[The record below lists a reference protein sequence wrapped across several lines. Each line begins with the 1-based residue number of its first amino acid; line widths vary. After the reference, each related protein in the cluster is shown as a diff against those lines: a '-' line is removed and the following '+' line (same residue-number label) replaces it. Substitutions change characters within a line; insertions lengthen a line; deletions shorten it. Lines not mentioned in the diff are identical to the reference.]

1 MSNGLSGIITIAWKV
16 GVVMVLTF
24 LSQTFTGLNIG
35 LMSLDTAQLKV
46 LIDVPNKDEAA
57 MQAARDARKILPL
70 RQRGNLLLCTILLGN
85 TAVNALMAILLG
97 GFAGGILGWLI
108 TTVIIVLMCEIMPQ
122 SVCTRHGLRLGA
134 LGAPI
139 IRIAMCLFWPIT
151 KPYAF
156 VLDRVFP
163 QRENLMDRSQLRS
176 LVEYQKA
183 SMPGMLVKGQAE
195 MLIGALGFADKTAE
209 EVMVPLEKAFKLQ
222 LDTRMDYELLAQV
235 VQKGF
240 SRFPIIDPVTGQ
252 VAGIMHCKDL
262 LNQRLLHTSVA
273 NTGGSQV
280 DGTAESDKYTASD
293 FLNAMRD
300 TGQERNVYVCGKSTS
315 LVTLLTEFKRRP
327 HLAVV
332 ANTDIPG
339 EADPA
344 AEHIGILTLHNI
356 FEIILQAPVGFQEQA
371 TKTARRANIEAG
383 TVRLFDRHG
392 MDMMAEDAEQLG
404 PPEAEA
410 VMSFLIATQPAFGS
424 PYIGDQ
430 ELLALLR
437 ECRPIGPP
445 KRTVLYQRSERTTC
459 GILILTGAVRIVSG
473 EENIEST
480 VGPWTCLGMRALD
493 PPVSLNGQAL
503 GGSMGGAESEELLE
517 LHDTHN
523 YVPDFTATVLT
534 DGCLLLRIE
543 RQRYL
548 KAFLHRTMRA

>member
-1 MSNGLSGIITIAWKV
+1 
-16 GVVMVLTF
+16 
-24 LSQTFTGLNIG
+24 
-35 LMSLDTAQLKV
+35 
-46 LIDVPNKDEAA
+46 
-57 MQAARDARKILPL
+57 
-70 RQRGNLLLCTILLGN
+70 
-85 TAVNALMAILLG
+85 LMAILLG

-356 FEIILQAPVGFQEQA
+356 FEIILRLLLVSRSRPQKLQGEPTSKQEQCVSS
-371 TKTARRANIEAG
+371 I
-383 TVRLFDRHG
+383 D
-392 MDMMAEDAEQLG
+392 
-404 PPEAEA
+404 
-410 VMSFLIATQPAFGS
+410 
-424 PYIGDQ
+424 
-430 ELLALLR
+430 
-437 ECRPIGPP
+437 
-445 KRTVLYQRSERTTC
+445 
-459 GILILTGAVRIVSG
+459 TGWI
-473 EENIEST
+473 
-480 VGPWTCLGMRALD
+480 
-493 PPVSLNGQAL
+493 
-503 GGSMGGAESEELLE
+503 
-517 LHDTHN
+517 
-523 YVPDFTATVLT
+523 
-534 DGCLLLRIE
+534 
-543 RQRYL
+543 
-548 KAFLHRTMRA
+548 